1 MVYKSINGL
10 ALEYLSNL
18 FTNRDSVTSNSLRD
32 TESKL
37 AIPQPHTNY
46 KKKQLWLRRGAV
58 LWNIASKSSCGR
70 QTLCTVLKQ
79 LTLANFYPIDS
90 EIFVQLQ
97 RHGSH
102 GKQAYIVYTL
112 FFSFITFAVADP
124 GEGHEGPAPLYFQT
138 KMRPEGRK
146 KIFFGDWPSPLSQ
159 GLDDRPSPLI

>member
-18 FTNRDSVTSNSLRD
+18 FTNRDSVYSYSLRD

-37 AIPQPHTNY
+37 AILQPHTNY
-46 KKKQLWLRRGAV
+46 LKNSFGQGGVRCCG
-58 LWNIASKSSCGR
+58 IASKSSCGR
-70 QTLCTVLKQ
+70 QTLCTVLKR

-97 RHGSH
+97 RHGSQ

-112 FFSFITFAVADP
+112 FYLFSFITFAVANP
-124 GEGHEGPAPLYFQT
+124 GKGHEGPGP
-138 KMRPEGRK
+138 
-146 KIFFGDWPSPLSQ
+146 
-159 GLDDRPSPLI
+159 PLIFRPTKFF